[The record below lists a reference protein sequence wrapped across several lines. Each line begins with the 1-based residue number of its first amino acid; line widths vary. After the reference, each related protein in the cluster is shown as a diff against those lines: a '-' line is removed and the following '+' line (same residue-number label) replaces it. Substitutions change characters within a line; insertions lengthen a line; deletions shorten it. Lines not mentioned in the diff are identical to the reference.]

1 LGRILAEDLAA
12 HRTQPPFDASAMD
25 GFAVRFADVKSL
37 PMTLKIIEEI
47 PAGKMPQITVGKSEA
62 ARLYTGSP
70 LPGGADTVV
79 MQEHTT
85 YKDDLTEVTINEI
98 AGDGAHIRQRG
109 NDFDEGDVLL
119 TKGTRLTARHVT
131 LAAAMNCA
139 HIEVAKRPRVAIIS
153 SGDELV
159 PVGAKPGPGQIIASN
174 GIGLAAW
181 LTARGAEP
189 IDFGIIPDDV
199 NALTVALTKAA
210 HADLIITI
218 GGASV
223 GAHDHVGDAVKAAGG
238 TIDFWRVAMKPG
250 KPVIVGTVGDTPLI
264 GLPGNPASAFVGAEV
279 FVRPAL
285 ATLAS
290 APDAI
295 TSRIKVRLAAEMG
308 ATGSREEYVR
318 ARIEPGPDGVPLA
331 HPFGRQDSSLMSVL
345 AQANALLV
353 RPTDQDPA
361 KTGEL
366 VEALYLD

>member
-1 LGRILAEDLAA
+1 
-12 HRTQPPFDASAMD
+12 
-25 GFAVRFADVKSL
+25 
-37 PMTLKIIEEI
+37 
-47 PAGKMPQITVGKSEA
+47 
-62 ARLYTGSP
+62 
-70 LPGGADTVV
+70 
-79 MQEHTT
+79 
-85 YKDDLTEVTINEI
+85 
-98 AGDGAHIRQRG
+98 
-109 NDFDEGDVLL
+109 
-119 TKGTRLTARHVT
+119 
-131 LAAAMNCA
+131 
-139 HIEVAKRPRVAIIS
+139 
-153 SGDELV
+153 
-159 PVGAKPGPGQIIASN
+159 
-174 GIGLAAW
+174 
-181 LTARGAEP
+181 
-189 IDFGIIPDDV
+189 V

-210 HADLIITI
+210 HADLILTI

-295 TSRIKVRLAAEMG
+295 PSRIKVRLAAEMG
-308 ATGSREEYVR
+308 AAGSREEYVR

-361 KTGEL
+361 KAGEL